1 MNAQSPNLTREH
13 VQAMLRNDFAFFC
26 RGTFKTL
33 LPSTTILWNWH
44 LDLIANKLEDVL
56 QGRYRNLIIN
66 IPPRYGKS
74 LIASIAFPAFILGHD
89 PTAEVVCVSYGQDL
103 AEHTAINTRR
113 LMTSPM
119 YEEAFATRLVSR
131 RAKLSELRTTEGG
144 TRLATSIDGMLTG
157 RGGNFLVIDDP
168 LKPSEAL
175 SSNQRE
181 AVNRWYDNTTVTRS
195 NDKENGVKIVIM
207 QRLNEDDLVGHLL
220 RQGNWELLSL
230 PAVAEAD
237 ERHEIRTISGTKV
250 IVRREGEALHPER
263 ESLARIQEVREA
275 MGPYTYAA
283 QYQQRPAPEG
293 GGIVKLEWFH
303 RFDIAH
309 PPTFDR
315 IVQSWDTA
323 NKPTEL
329 SDYSV
334 CTTWGVKGRN
344 AYLIHV
350 YRQRLDYPA
359 LKAAVLQLA
368 DQHQANEVLV
378 EECASGIQLCQELG
392 GKVRGLRAIKP
403 NGKNKVMRM
412 HAQTGLI
419 ESGRVFLPHSAPWLA
434 AYENELAMFDRG
446 QFDDQVDSTSQA
458 LAELFCGPYAG
469 FWAMIQDDLAK
480 REEKRPLIRV
490 NHRDPGMSFQLITGR
505 TPIREQDGSFLVTE
519 EELAPLRQVQGF
531 YVVGA
536 QGA

>member
-1 MNAQSPNLTREH
+1 MNAPPKVTQEH

-44 LDLIANKLEDVL
+44 LDLIANRLEDIL

-74 LIASIAFPAFILGHD
+74 LIASVAFPAFILGHD

-103 AEHTAINTRR
+103 AEHTALNTRR
-113 LMTSPM
+113 LMASPM
-119 YEEAFATRLVSR
+119 YEEAFSTRLVSR

-144 TRLATSIDGMLTG
+144 TRLATSVDGMLTG
-157 RGGNFLVIDDP
+157 RGGNFLIIDDP

-175 SSNQRE
+175 SATQRE

-207 QRLNEDDLVGHLL
+207 QRLHEDDLIGHLL

-230 PAVAEAD
+230 PAIAETD

-250 IVRREGEALHPER
+250 IERREGEALHPER

-293 GGIVKLEWFH
+293 GGIVQLEWFH
-303 RFDIAH
+303 RFDLAH
-309 PPTFDR
+309 PPIFDR
-315 IVQSWDTA
+315 VVQSWDTA

-334 CTTWGVKGRN
+334 CTTWGIKGRN
-344 AYLIHV
+344 AFLIHV
-350 YRQRLDYPA
+350 YRNRVDYPA
-359 LKAAVLQLA
+359 LKAAVRELA
-368 DQHQANEVLV
+368 EHHQANEILV
-378 EECASGIQLCQELG
+378 EECASGIQLCQELAG
-392 GKVRGLRAIKP
+392 QVRGLRAIKP
-403 NGKNKVMRM
+403 NGKDKVMRM

-419 ESGRVFLPHSAPWLA
+419 ASGRVFLPHRAPWLET
-434 AYENELAMFDRG
+434 YENELAMFDRG
-446 QFDDQVDSTSQA
+446 RFDDQVDSTSQA
-458 LAELFCGPYAG
+458 LGELFCGPYAG
-469 FWAMIQDDLAK
+469 FWEMIREDLA
-480 REEKRPLIRV
+480 EKEQPPLIRV
-490 NHRDPGMSFQLITGR
+490 NHTDPGMSFHLINGR
-505 TPIREQDGSFLVTE
+505 RPRRESDGSFLVTE
-519 EELAPLRQVQGF
+519 EEYLPLKQVQGLWR
-531 YVVGA
+531 VS
-536 QGA
+536 